1 MIRKIKANFTTS
13 APQSLAPTNG
23 DNNFQIEEDRERLKT
38 LLQHEKMS
46 RERRERELAWKMK
59 ESAVSCLIFFLLNK
73 IFKFFFYSCIID
85 N

>member
-13 APQSLAPTNG
+13 AQQSLAPTNG
-23 DNNFQIEEDRERLKT
+23 DNFQIEEDRERLKT

-59 ESAVSCLIFFLLNK
+59 ESAVSCLIFYLLNK
-73 IFKFFFYSCIID
+73 IF
-85 N
+85 